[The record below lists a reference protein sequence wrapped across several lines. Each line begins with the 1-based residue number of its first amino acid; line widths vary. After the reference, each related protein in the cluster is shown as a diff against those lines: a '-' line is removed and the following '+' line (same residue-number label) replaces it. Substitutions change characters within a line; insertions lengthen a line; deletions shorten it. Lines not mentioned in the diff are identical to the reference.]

1 MTLSDMKL
9 GKLYPKD
16 DPKTLQLASY
26 LRPRLIAPP
35 KDIRWGK
42 PLPAKGLGMMRND
55 ELGDCTC
62 AAAGHMINVW
72 TANWMTKPVRPTDAE
87 VEAVYWGTGDQ
98 DTGRYMLD
106 VLNYWRQSGLG
117 GNKVTAYVQVDH
129 TNLTEVQQALW
140 LFGGLYVGVGLPVS
154 AQDQNKWTVVGDPNN
169 DSDSEVGSWGG
180 HAISIQASIPWWGYT
195 CITWG
200 EKKGMTFN
208 FWKTYVDECYA
219 ILDSDWINA
228 QGISPNG
235 LDFETL
241 QEDLKQVT
249 S

>member
-62 AAAGHMINVW
+62 AAAGHMI
-72 TANWMTKPVRPTDAE
+72 
-87 VEAVYWGTGDQ
+87 
-98 DTGRYMLD
+98 
-106 VLNYWRQSGLG
+106 
-117 GNKVTAYVQVDH
+117 
-129 TNLTEVQQALW
+129 
-140 LFGGLYVGVGLPVS
+140 
-154 AQDQNKWTVVGDPNN
+154 VGDPNN